1 MIDGELSSSRNLQ
14 LLMDYRLLHNTAG
27 IDLPRFGTVVQKET
41 WEILKHKLTYAGL
54 HQILKRS

>member
-27 IDLPRFGTVVQKET
+27 LPPFGTVVQKKKT
-41 WEILKHKLTYAGL
+41 WEILKHKLAYAEL